1 MMILM
6 RRVRPCKRPLPPS
19 IMIKAASVDDETAE
33 YRIVLHNQPGEV
45 VRVSQWINQAVA
57 PELQLSERLI
67 FRLSLVLEEALTNV
81 IDYAFDTEAPQ
92 QITVQ
97 LRAGTDTVTVQII
110 DKGKPFNPL
119 QDHTINLP
127 TNLNEAGRGGLGL
140 HLIRSYT
147 QTCHYQRTDN
157 QNILTLILDRQLT

>member
-1 MMILM
+1 M
-6 RRVRPCKRPLPPS
+6 
-19 IMIKAASVDDETAE
+19 MIKAIAVDDETAE
-33 YRIVLHNQPGEV
+33 YQIVLHNHPGEV
-45 VRVSQWINQAVA
+45 VRLSQWINQAVA
-57 PELQLSERLI
+57 PELELSERLI
-67 FRLSLVLEEALTNV
+67 FRLALVLEEALTNV

-97 LRAGTDTVTVQII
+97 LHGEVDTVTVQII

-127 TNLNEAGRGGLGL
+127 TSLNDAGHGGLGL

-147 QTCHYQRTDN
+147 QTCHYQRIDN
-157 QNILTLILDRQLT
+157 QNILTLILDRHLT